1 MHTPQVRSRL
11 EQGEGQMAIKG
22 QGYYVVKVEQ
32 GQQMSKWCKKIR
44 REEMNVVMCYIQ
56 YFIKMTD
63 LKLL

>member
-1 MHTPQVRSRL
+1 
-11 EQGEGQMAIKG
+11 MAIKG

-32 GQQMSKWCKKIR
+32 GQQMSKRCKRFR
-44 REEMNVVMCYIQ
+44 REEMNVMMSYIQ